1 MKQFYTLVILLSIC
15 SCQAQEQTRSIPS
28 EPELKRISYI
38 SEFDSI
44 ERDFFLYL
52 PKGFYNDTT
61 KRWPI
66 ILHLHGN
73 GERGNGK
80 EDLKWVTKHGPLMEA
95 WVQKRD
101 FPFILIVP
109 QLHMLG
115 MDTIK
120 NYIANR
126 DATTIPKRLSEGVPD
141 RLSLENY
148 SSFRESEPTPLPYP
162 KEGNIRGWFLVEND
176 LLKILGSVQRD
187 YHGDKYRSYL
197 TGLSYG
203 GFGTWYMA
211 SSNPKTF
218 AAIAPV
224 CGWGHPELMKS
235 IAAQKIPTWCFAGEK
250 DNIIQLQHFY
260 PGFKKLDALN
270 FENYIFT
277 IVPDVGHDVWK
288 PVYQGEEVYDWL
300 LKHALND

>member
-1 MKQFYTLVILLSIC
+1 MKLFCIAIILLSVC
-15 SCQAQEQTRSIPS
+15 SGQAQNQKGSSLS

-38 SEFDSI
+38 SELDSL

-52 PKGFYNDTT
+52 PKGYYNDTS
-61 KRWPI
+61 KQWPI
-66 ILHLHGN
+66 VMHLHGN

-120 NYIANR
+120 SYIANR
-126 DATTIPKRLSEGVPD
+126 DATTIPKRITDGIPG
-141 RLSLENY
+141 RIPIGNT
-148 SSFRESEPTPLPYP
+148 SSFQKPEASPLPYP
-162 KEGNIRGWFLVEND
+162 KEGNIRGWYLVEND
-176 LLKILGSVQRD
+176 LLKLLSLIQHD
-187 YHGDKYRSYL
+187 YRGDKKRSYL

-211 SSNPKTF
+211 GSNPKTF
-218 AAIAPV
+218 AAIVPV
-224 CGWGHPELMKS
+224 CGWGHPDIMKA

-250 DNIIQLQHFY
+250 DDIIQLQHFY

-270 FENYIFT
+270 FKNYKFT
-277 IVPDVGHDVWK
+277 IVPNVGHDVWK
-288 PVYQGEEVYDWL
+288 PVYQGEKVYDWL